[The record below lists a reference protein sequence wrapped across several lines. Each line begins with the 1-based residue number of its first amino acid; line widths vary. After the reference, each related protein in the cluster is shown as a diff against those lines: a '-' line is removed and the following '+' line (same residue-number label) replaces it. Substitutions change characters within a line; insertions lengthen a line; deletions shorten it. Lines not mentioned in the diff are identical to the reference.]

1 MSSIVLL
8 PGDEIVHDNLLLV
21 GYSTFRVQYCFI
33 SSHSGNIGV
42 GKTSLAKILSKNYN
56 WKLELE
62 SVKNN
67 PYLSDFY
74 KDMDK
79 WSFHLQ
85 IYFLNNRFEQNQK
98 ILNSKKPVIQDRT
111 IYEDEVIFTKNLY
124 ESGYL
129 KKREYDN
136 YLKLF
141 NSIIKYVKP
150 PDLIIYLRNKNIGKL
165 VNNIEKRDRVFEK
178 SIQIQY
184 LKNLHLSY
192 EKWIKNYNLNKILI
206 VDVTEL
212 DFIKNT
218 KDLEF
223 VIDKINIEINGLF

>member
-1 MSSIVLL
+1 MKKKLRHIALA
-8 PGDEIVHDNLLLV
+8 
-21 GYSTFRVQYCFI
+21 
-33 SSHSGNIGV
+33 GNIGV

-62 SVKNN
+62 SVKKN

-74 KDMDK
+74 EDMEK

-98 ILNSKKPVIQDRT
+98 ILKSKNPVIQDRT

-124 ESGYL
+124 ESGFL
-129 KKREYDN
+129 KKREYNN

-150 PDLIIYLRNKNIGKL
+150 PDLIAFS
-165 VNNIEKRDRVFEK
+165 D
-178 SIQIQY
+178 S
-184 LKNLHLSY
+184 SA
-192 EKWIKNYNLNKILI
+192 
-206 VDVTEL
+206 
-212 DFIKNT
+212 
-218 KDLEF
+218 
-223 VIDKINIEINGLF
+223 

>member
-1 MSSIVLL
+1 MKK
-8 PGDEIVHDNLLLV
+8 NLKH
-21 GYSTFRVQYCFI
+21 I
-33 SSHSGNIGV
+33 AIAGNIGV

-184 LKNLHLSY
+184 LKDLHLSY

-223 VIDKINIEINGLF
+223 VIDKINIEVNGLF

>member
-1 MSSIVLL
+1 MKKKLRHIALA
-8 PGDEIVHDNLLLV
+8 
-21 GYSTFRVQYCFI
+21 
-33 SSHSGNIGV
+33 GNIGV

-62 SVKNN
+62 SVKKN

-74 KDMDK
+74 EDMEK

-98 ILNSKKPVIQDRT
+98 ILKSKKPVIQDRT

-124 ESGYL
+124 ESGFL
-129 KKREYDN
+129 KKREYNN

-141 NSIIKYVKP
+141 NSIIRYVKP
-150 PDLIIYLRNKNIGKL
+150 PNLIIYLRNNNIGKL

-192 EKWIKNYNLNKILI
+192 EKWIRNYTLNKILI
-206 VDVTEL
+206 IDVTEL
-212 DFIKNT
+212 DFIKNRE
-218 KDLEF
+218 DLEF
-223 VIDKINIEINGLF
+223 VVDKINIEINGLF

>member
-1 MSSIVLL
+1 MKK
-8 PGDEIVHDNLLLV
+8 NLKH
-21 GYSTFRVQYCFI
+21 I
-33 SSHSGNIGV
+33 AIAGNIGV

-223 VIDKINIEINGLF
+223 VIDKINIEFNGLF

>member
-1 MSSIVLL
+1 MKK
-8 PGDEIVHDNLLLV
+8 NLKH
-21 GYSTFRVQYCFI
+21 I
-33 SSHSGNIGV
+33 AIAGNIGV

-141 NSIIKYVKP
+141 NSIIKYVQP

-206 VDVTEL
+206 VDVTKL
-212 DFIKNT
+212 DFIKNI

-223 VIDKINIEINGLF
+223 VIDKINIEVNGLF

>member
-1 MSSIVLL
+1 LKK
-8 PGDEIVHDNLLLV
+8 NLKH
-21 GYSTFRVQYCFI
+21 I
-33 SSHSGNIGV
+33 AIAGNIGV

-150 PDLIIYLRNKNIGKL
+150 PDLIIYLRNNNIGKL

-223 VIDKINIEINGLF
+223 VIDKINIEVNGLF

>member
-1 MSSIVLL
+1 MKKKLRHIALA
-8 PGDEIVHDNLLLV
+8 
-21 GYSTFRVQYCFI
+21 
-33 SSHSGNIGV
+33 GNIGV

-62 SVKNN
+62 SVKKN

-74 KDMDK
+74 EDMEK

-98 ILNSKKPVIQDRT
+98 ILKSKKPIIQDRT

-124 ESGYL
+124 ESGFL
-129 KKREYDN
+129 KKREYNN

-150 PDLIIYLRNKNIGKL
+150 PDLIIYLRNNNIGKL

-192 EKWIKNYNLNKILI
+192 EKWIRNYTLNKILI
-206 VDVTEL
+206 IDVTEL
-212 DFIKNT
+212 DFIKNRE
-218 KDLEF
+218 DLEF
-223 VIDKINIEINGLF
+223 VVDKINIEINGLF

>member
-1 MSSIVLL
+1 MKK
-8 PGDEIVHDNLLLV
+8 NLKH
-21 GYSTFRVQYCFI
+21 I
-33 SSHSGNIGV
+33 AIAGNIGV

-165 VNNIEKRDRVFEK
+165 VNYIEKRDRVFEK

-223 VIDKINIEINGLF
+223 VIDKINIEVNGLF

>member
-1 MSSIVLL
+1 MKK
-8 PGDEIVHDNLLLV
+8 NLKH
-21 GYSTFRVQYCFI
+21 I
-33 SSHSGNIGV
+33 AIAGNIGV

-223 VIDKINIEINGLF
+223 VIYKINIEVNGLF

>member
-1 MSSIVLL
+1 MKK
-8 PGDEIVHDNLLLV
+8 NLKH
-21 GYSTFRVQYCFI
+21 I
-33 SSHSGNIGV
+33 AIAGNIGV

-141 NSIIKYVKP
+141 NSIIKYIKP

-223 VIDKINIEINGLF
+223 VIDKINIEVNGLF

>member
-1 MSSIVLL
+1 MKK
-8 PGDEIVHDNLLLV
+8 NLKH
-21 GYSTFRVQYCFI
+21 I
-33 SSHSGNIGV
+33 AIAGNIGV

-192 EKWIKNYNLNKILI
+192 EKWIKNYTLNKILI

-218 KDLEF
+218 KHLEF
-223 VIDKINIEINGLF
+223 VIDKINIEVNGLF

>member
-1 MSSIVLL
+1 MKK
-8 PGDEIVHDNLLLV
+8 NLKHIAIA
-21 GYSTFRVQYCFI
+21 R
-33 SSHSGNIGV
+33 NIGV

-223 VIDKINIEINGLF
+223 VIDKINIEVNGLF

>member
-1 MSSIVLL
+1 MKK
-8 PGDEIVHDNLLLV
+8 NLKH
-21 GYSTFRVQYCFI
+21 I
-33 SSHSGNIGV
+33 AIAGNIGV
-42 GKTSLAKILSKNYN
+42 GKTSLAKILSKKYN

-74 KDMDK
+74 KDMYK

-192 EKWIKNYNLNKILI
+192 ENWIKNYNLNKILI

-223 VIDKINIEINGLF
+223 VIDKINIEVNGLF

>member
-1 MSSIVLL
+1 LKK
-8 PGDEIVHDNLLLV
+8 NLKH
-21 GYSTFRVQYCFI
+21 I
-33 SSHSGNIGV
+33 AIAGNIGV

-141 NSIIKYVKP
+141 NSIIKYIKP

-223 VIDKINIEINGLF
+223 VIDKINIEVNGLF

>member
-1 MSSIVLL
+1 MKK
-8 PGDEIVHDNLLLV
+8 NLKH
-21 GYSTFRVQYCFI
+21 I
-33 SSHSGNIGV
+33 AIAGNIGV
-42 GKTSLAKILSKNYN
+42 GKTTLAKILSKNYN

-223 VIDKINIEINGLF
+223 VIDKINIEVNGLF

>member
-1 MSSIVLL
+1 MKK
-8 PGDEIVHDNLLLV
+8 NLKH
-21 GYSTFRVQYCFI
+21 I
-33 SSHSGNIGV
+33 AIAGNICV

-150 PDLIIYLRNKNIGKL
+150 PDLNIYLRNKNIGKL

-223 VIDKINIEINGLF
+223 VIDKINIEVNGLF

>member
-1 MSSIVLL
+1 LKTKLKHIA
-8 PGDEIVHDNLLLV
+8 IA
-21 GYSTFRVQYCFI
+21 
-33 SSHSGNIGV
+33 GNIGV

-62 SVKNN
+62 SVKKN

-74 KDMDK
+74 EDMEK

-98 ILNSKKPVIQDRT
+98 ILNSKNPVIQDRT

-124 ESGYL
+124 ESGFL
-129 KKREYDN
+129 KKREYNN

-150 PDLIIYLRNKNIGKL
+150 PDLIIYLRNNNIGKL

-192 EKWIKNYNLNKILI
+192 EKWIKNYSLNKILI
-206 VDVTEL
+206 IDVTEL
-212 DFIKNT
+212 DFIK
-218 KDLEF
+218 KREDLEF
-223 VIDKINIEINGLF
+223 VVDKINIEVNGLF

>member
-1 MSSIVLL
+1 MKK
-8 PGDEIVHDNLLLV
+8 NLKH
-21 GYSTFRVQYCFI
+21 I
-33 SSHSGNIGV
+33 AIAGNIGV

-111 IYEDEVIFTKNLY
+111 IYEDKVIFTKNLY

-223 VIDKINIEINGLF
+223 VIDKINIEVNGLF

>member
-1 MSSIVLL
+1 MKKKLRHIALA
-8 PGDEIVHDNLLLV
+8 
-21 GYSTFRVQYCFI
+21 
-33 SSHSGNIGV
+33 GNIGV

-62 SVKNN
+62 SVKKN

-74 KDMDK
+74 EDMEK

-98 ILNSKKPVIQDRT
+98 ILKSKNPVIQDRT

-124 ESGYL
+124 ESGFL
-129 KKREYDN
+129 KKREYNN

-150 PDLIIYLRNKNIGKL
+150 PDLIIYLRNNNIGKL

-192 EKWIKNYNLNKILI
+192 EKWIKNYSLNKILI
-206 VDVTEL
+206 IDVTEL
-212 DFIKNT
+212 DFIK
-218 KDLEF
+218 KREDLEF
-223 VIDKINIEINGLF
+223 VVDKINIEVNGLF

>member
-1 MSSIVLL
+1 MKK
-8 PGDEIVHDNLLLV
+8 NLKH
-21 GYSTFRVQYCFI
+21 I
-33 SSHSGNIGV
+33 AIAGNIGV

-192 EKWIKNYNLNKILI
+192 EKWIENYNLNKILI

-212 DFIKNT
+212 EFIKNT

-223 VIDKINIEINGLF
+223 VINKINIEINGLF

>member
-1 MSSIVLL
+1 
-8 PGDEIVHDNLLLV
+8 
-21 GYSTFRVQYCFI
+21 
-33 SSHSGNIGV
+33 
-42 GKTSLAKILSKNYN
+42 
-56 WKLELE
+56 
-62 SVKNN
+62 
-67 PYLSDFY
+67 
-74 KDMDK
+74 MDK
-79 WSFHLQ
+79 WSFHSQ
-85 IYFLNNRFEQNQK
+85 IYFVKNIFQQNQK

-223 VIDKINIEINGLF
+223 VIDKINIEVNGLF

>member
-1 MSSIVLL
+1 MKK
-8 PGDEIVHDNLLLV
+8 NLKH
-21 GYSTFRVQYCFI
+21 I
-33 SSHSGNIGV
+33 AIAGNIGV

-165 VNNIEKRDRVFEK
+165 VNNIEKRDRVLEK

-223 VIDKINIEINGLF
+223 VFDKINIEVNGLF

>member
-1 MSSIVLL
+1 MKK
-8 PGDEIVHDNLLLV
+8 NLKH
-21 GYSTFRVQYCFI
+21 I
-33 SSHSGNIGV
+33 AIAGNIGV

-223 VIDKINIEINGLF
+223 FIDKINIEVNGLF

>member
-1 MSSIVLL
+1 MKKKLKHIA
-8 PGDEIVHDNLLLV
+8 IA
-21 GYSTFRVQYCFI
+21 
-33 SSHSGNIGV
+33 GNIGV

-62 SVKNN
+62 SVKKN

-74 KDMDK
+74 EDMEK

-98 ILNSKKPVIQDRT
+98 ILKSKKPVIQDRT

-124 ESGYL
+124 ESGFL
-129 KKREYDN
+129 KKREYNN

-141 NSIIKYVKP
+141 NSIIRYVKP
-150 PDLIIYLRNKNIGKL
+150 PNLIIYLRNNNIGKL

-192 EKWIKNYNLNKILI
+192 EKWIRNYTLNKILI
-206 VDVTEL
+206 IDVTEL
-212 DFIKNT
+212 DFIKNRE
-218 KDLEF
+218 DLEF
-223 VIDKINIEINGLF
+223 VVDKINIEINGLF

>member
-1 MSSIVLL
+1 MKK
-8 PGDEIVHDNLLLV
+8 NLKH
-21 GYSTFRVQYCFI
+21 I
-33 SSHSGNIGV
+33 AIAGNIGV

-98 ILNSKKPVIQDRT
+98 ILNSKKPVIQDIT

-223 VIDKINIEINGLF
+223 VIDKINIEVNGLF

>member
-1 MSSIVLL
+1 LKKKLKHIA
-8 PGDEIVHDNLLLV
+8 IA
-21 GYSTFRVQYCFI
+21 
-33 SSHSGNIGV
+33 GNIGV

-62 SVKNN
+62 SVKKN

-74 KDMDK
+74 EDMEK

-98 ILNSKKPVIQDRT
+98 ILKSKNPVIQDRT

-124 ESGYL
+124 ESGFL
-129 KKREYDN
+129 KKREYNN

-150 PDLIIYLRNKNIGKL
+150 PDLIIYLRNNNIGKL

-192 EKWIKNYNLNKILI
+192 EKWIKNYSLNKILI
-206 VDVTEL
+206 IDVTEL
-212 DFIKNT
+212 DFIK
-218 KDLEF
+218 KREDLEF
-223 VIDKINIEINGLF
+223 VVDKINIEVNGLF

>member
-1 MSSIVLL
+1 MKTKLKHIA
-8 PGDEIVHDNLLLV
+8 IA
-21 GYSTFRVQYCFI
+21 
-33 SSHSGNIGV
+33 GNIGV

-62 SVKNN
+62 SVKKN

-74 KDMDK
+74 EDMEK

-98 ILNSKKPVIQDRT
+98 ILKSKNPVIQDRT

-124 ESGYL
+124 ESGFL
-129 KKREYDN
+129 KKREYNN

-150 PDLIIYLRNKNIGKL
+150 PDLIIYLRNNNIGKL

-192 EKWIKNYNLNKILI
+192 EKWIKNYSLNKILI
-206 VDVTEL
+206 IDVTEL
-212 DFIKNT
+212 DFIK
-218 KDLEF
+218 KREDLEF
-223 VIDKINIEINGLF
+223 VVDKINIEVNGLF

>member
-1 MSSIVLL
+1 MNIKHIV
-8 PGDEIVHDNLLLV
+8 I
-21 GYSTFRVQYCFI
+21 
-33 SSHSGNIGV
+33 SGNIGV

-223 VIDKINIEINGLF
+223 VIDKINIEVNGLF

>member
-1 MSSIVLL
+1 LKK
-8 PGDEIVHDNLLLV
+8 NLKH
-21 GYSTFRVQYCFI
+21 I
-33 SSHSGNIGV
+33 AIAGNIGV

-74 KDMDK
+74 KDMHK

-223 VIDKINIEINGLF
+223 VIDKINIEVNGLF

>member
-1 MSSIVLL
+1 MKKKLKHIA
-8 PGDEIVHDNLLLV
+8 IA
-21 GYSTFRVQYCFI
+21 
-33 SSHSGNIGV
+33 GNIGV

-62 SVKNN
+62 SVKKN

-74 KDMDK
+74 EDMEK

-98 ILNSKKPVIQDRT
+98 ILKSKNPVIQDRT

-124 ESGYL
+124 ESGFL
-129 KKREYDN
+129 KKREYNN

-141 NSIIKYVKP
+141 NSIIRYVKP
-150 PDLIIYLRNKNIGKL
+150 PNLIIYLRNNNIGKL

-192 EKWIKNYNLNKILI
+192 EKWIRNYTLNKILI
-206 VDVTEL
+206 IDVTEL
-212 DFIKNT
+212 DFIK
-218 KDLEF
+218 KREDLEF
-223 VIDKINIEINGLF
+223 VVDKINIEVNGLF

>member
-1 MSSIVLL
+1 MKK
-8 PGDEIVHDNLLLV
+8 NLKH
-21 GYSTFRVQYCFI
+21 I
-33 SSHSGNIGV
+33 AIAGNIGV

-218 KDLEF
+218 
-223 VIDKINIEINGLF
+223 NI

>member
-1 MSSIVLL
+1 MKK
-8 PGDEIVHDNLLLV
+8 NLKH
-21 GYSTFRVQYCFI
+21 I
-33 SSHSGNIGV
+33 AIAGNIGV

-150 PDLIIYLRNKNIGKL
+150 PDLIIYLRNNNIGKL

-206 VDVTEL
+206 VDVTVL

-223 VIDKINIEINGLF
+223 VIDKINIEVNGLF

>member
-1 MSSIVLL
+1 MKK
-8 PGDEIVHDNLLLV
+8 NLKH
-21 GYSTFRVQYCFI
+21 I
-33 SSHSGNIGV
+33 AIAGNIGV

-74 KDMDK
+74 KDMHK

-192 EKWIKNYNLNKILI
+192 EKWIENYDLNKVLMI
-206 VDVTEL
+206 DVTEL

-223 VIDKINIEINGLF
+223 VINKINIEINGLF

>member
-1 MSSIVLL
+1 MKK
-8 PGDEIVHDNLLLV
+8 NLKH
-21 GYSTFRVQYCFI
+21 I
-33 SSHSGNIGV
+33 AIAGNIGV

-206 VDVTEL
+206 VDVTKL

-223 VIDKINIEINGLF
+223 VIDKINIEVNGLF

>member
-1 MSSIVLL
+1 LKK
-8 PGDEIVHDNLLLV
+8 NLKH
-21 GYSTFRVQYCFI
+21 I
-33 SSHSGNIGV
+33 AIAGNIGV